1 MKVRQTTVR
10 RSADPDMKKGALEGD
25 RPDEPQHSNANAGA
39 LDENGLP
46 RKMVPIC
53 EDVIGA
59 NVDNDE
65 RMRGVAGEAVNATET
80 GKAPADARRR

>member
-1 MKVRQTTVR
+1 MRI
-10 RSADPDMKKGALEGD
+10 DPDAAKGAIEGD
-25 RPDEPQHSNANAGA
+25 RPEDPQQSNPNAGA

-46 RKMVPIC
+46 KKMLPIC

-59 NVDNDE
+59 NIDNDE

-80 GKAPADARRR
+80 GKAPADGGRR